1 MEDWLI
7 RTKMLIGQ
15 QAAEKLGKARVAVFG
30 IGGVG
35 GYLCEALVRS
45 GIGAFDLIDNDTIS
59 LSNINRQLIATVNTV
74 GRYKTDVMKERMF
87 EINPAVRVKV
97 YHCFFL
103 PGQEKDFP
111 FGEYN
116 YIVDAIDTVT
126 AKIALAEAAQ
136 KAGVPII
143 SSMGTGNKLD
153 GGQFLISDIYQT
165 KMCPLARVMRRELKK
180 RGIKKLKVVYSE
192 ETPCCP
198 NMQDAQAAQ
207 EKKAVPG
214 SIAFVPPVA
223 GLLMAGEVIRD
234 LM

>member
-15 QAAEKLGKARVAVFG
+15 QAAEKLGRARVAVFG

-59 LSNINRQLIATVNTV
+59 LSNINRQLIATVKTV
-74 GRYKTDVMKERMF
+74 GRYKTDVMRERML
-87 EINPAVRVKV
+87 EINPAVSVKV

-103 PGQEKDFP
+103 PGQEEDFP

-126 AKIALAEAAQ
+126 AKIALAAAAQ

-153 GGQFLISDIYQT
+153 GGQFLISDIYIFIKSDYS
-165 KMCPLARVMRRELKK
+165 KM
-180 RGIKKLKVVYSE
+180 
-192 ETPCCP
+192 
-198 NMQDAQAAQ
+198 
-207 EKKAVPG
+207 
-214 SIAFVPPVA
+214 
-223 GLLMAGEVIRD
+223 
-234 LM
+234 